1 MSRAARPPNPRGQG
15 RTSSPRGR
23 MTRRRFLLSAPA
35 AFGAAVL
42 GAAATGAGGALYI
55 TKVEPEWIEE
65 TLVDVPIAHLPPA
78 LEGLRIAL
86 LGDIHLGPHRD
97 AAYVQ
102 DAAARVGALGPDM
115 VVLCGDFV
123 SESAAEAEACAQA
136 LQSLRSRYGAFAIL
150 GNHDIW
156 TAPRHIQRALNG
168 VGIHVLRDEARQI
181 LIGDTRLWLL
191 GVDDSGYSG
200 FTGSNPERMA
210 PYWQP
215 RVAAVHRLVAA
226 LPEGDPRILLIHNPD
241 LNEWLAGERLDLA
254 LCGHTHGGQVRLPL
268 IGAPLTPSCYGQKYV
283 SGLVQG
289 PACPVYVNRGLG
301 MKAPSVRFN
310 CRPEIT
316 LLTLRG
322 GTGGA

>member
-1 MSRAARPPNPRGQG
+1 MSPAAR
-15 RTSSPRGR
+15 TSGPHSRDYSSTPTR
-23 MTRRRFLLSAPA
+23 MTRRHFLLSGPV

-42 GAAATGAGGALYI
+42 GAAAAGSGGALYI
-55 TKVEPEWIEE
+55 TQVEPEWVEE
-65 TLVDVPIAHLPPA
+65 THVDVPIANLPPA

-86 LGDIHLGPHRD
+86 LGDIHLGPYVE

-102 DAAARVGALGPDM
+102 NAASRVGALSPDL

-123 SESAAEAEACAQA
+123 SESAAEADACAQA
-136 LQSLRSRYGAFAIL
+136 LLPLQSRYGVYAIL

-156 TAPRHIQRALNG
+156 TDPDYIQRTLNG

-181 LIGDTRLWLL
+181 AIGNSRLWLL
-191 GVDDSGYSG
+191 GIDDSGYSG
-200 FTGSNPERMA
+200 FTGSNPERMK

-215 RVAAVHRLVAA
+215 RVGAVQRLLAS
-226 LPEGDPRILLIHNPD
+226 LPTEDPRILLIHNPD

-254 LCGHTHGGQVRLPL
+254 LSGHTHGGQVRLPW

-301 MKAPSVRFN
+301 MKAPPVRFN

-316 LLTLRG
+316 LLTLR
-322 GTGGA
+322 TGQSGA

>member
-1 MSRAARPPNPRGQG
+1 
-15 RTSSPRGR
+15 
-23 MTRRRFLLSAPA
+23 MTRRRFLLSAPVA
-35 AFGAAVL
+35 LGAAVL
-42 GAAATGAGGALYI
+42 GAAATGTGGALYI
-55 TKVEPEWIEE
+55 TKVEPEWIQEV
-65 TLVDVPIAHLPPA
+65 LVDVPIANLPPA
-78 LEGLRIAL
+78 LDGLRIAL
-86 LGDIHLGPHRD
+86 LGDIHLGPHSD

-102 DAAARVGALGPDM
+102 DAAARAGALGPDL

-123 SESAAEAEACAQA
+123 SGSATEADACAQA
-136 LQSLRSRYGAFAIL
+136 LRSLQSRYGVYAIL

-156 TAPRHIQRALNG
+156 TDPRYIQRALSD
-168 VGIHVLRDEARQI
+168 VGIHVLRDEARQV

-215 RVAAVHRLVAA
+215 RAAAVHRLVAA
-226 LPEGDPRILLIHNPD
+226 LPDGDPRILLLHNPD

-301 MKAPSVRFN
+301 MKAPPVRFN

-316 LLTLRG
+316 LLTLRAG
-322 GTGGA
+322 QGGA